1 MDKKVLDGL
10 TKLRAQELNLEWT
23 TKAKEDYKNQN
34 TQLTRK
40 LESKLSVLC
49 HFILVPCSL

>member
-1 MDKKVLDGL
+1 MVLDRL
-10 TKLRAQELNLEWT
+10 TKLHAQELNMEWT